1 MAPSLDPAAAGREVP
16 GAPTPETVS
25 ATFQPLFAD
34 FGSNLDQEE
43 VRRLQAQVE
52 GLERDRRRLIALVEI
67 LRDITGSVHYTDILQ
82 SVTRRLGHLF
92 GLDRCSVFLAA
103 RSIGRSV
110 HLVASYEDPSI
121 RNHVVDLERYPEL
134 RRALET
140 GQMVHIP
147 DVLAEPDL
155 APVLPALTGRRVKS
169 ITVVPMS
176 WSENVIGALF
186 LRTYH
191 EGAPFAHEDIDFCR
205 VVAEVTARGLLQAH
219 RLERMQAPGGGHH
232 AERADR
238 ERAALVVFLRG
249 LLATFAERDPAIE
262 HGLLAR
268 ASNPEI
274 DRLVGVAL
282 AVLGKEAKGL

>member
-1 MAPSLDPAAAGREVP
+1 
-16 GAPTPETVS
+16 VS
-25 ATFQPLFAD
+25 APFPPQYAE
-34 FGSNLDQEE
+34 LDLTAEVE
-43 VRRLQAQVE
+43 VRQLRTRVE
-52 GLERDRRRLIALVEI
+52 ALERERRRLIALLEI

-103 RSIGRSV
+103 RSIGQTV

-140 GQMVHIP
+140 GRMVHIP

-155 APVLPALTGRRVKS
+155 APVLPALAGRRVKS

-176 WSENVIGALF
+176 WSGNVIGALF

-205 VVAEVTARGLLQAH
+205 VAAEVTARGLLHAH
-219 RLERMQAPGGGHH
+219 RLERIQAPGGTAHLQ
-232 AERADR
+232 RADR
-238 ERAALVVFLRG
+238 ERAALVAFLRR
-249 LLATFAERDPAIE
+249 LLAASAERDPALE
-262 HGLLAR
+262 DGLLAR
-268 ASNPEI
+268 ASSPEL

-282 AVLGKEAKGL
+282 AVLGKEARGL